1 MSSALLGALG
11 VEMLQ
16 NVAGAK
22 AWAVFLQKC
31 RVTNVLEGYPSS
43 SLATGLPE
51 AILFLKHLVFE
62 GF

>member
-1 MSSALLGALG
+1 MPSALLGALG

-16 NVAGAK
+16 NVAVAK
-22 AWAVFLQKC
+22 EWAVFFKNVA
-31 RVTNVLEGYPSS
+31 VTNVLEGYPSS

-51 AILFLKHLVFE
+51 AILFIKLTFFE